1 MKVCWSDHRI
11 LIFVLVIYTFNYIM
25 IFSPIRGNFSEVG
38 GMLSPMTMR
47 KTVIDRSVV
56 MPRVTSR
63 DKSVLCFLQRLL
75 AAMVRLQWSGL
86 PKLHNLQRKQS
97 AWNDIPLYKVCKQPS
112 HCTAQY

>member
-1 MKVCWSDHRI
+1 MLVHRI
-11 LIFVLVIYTFNYIM
+11 LIFVLVRHVQFYIM

-75 AAMVRLQWSGL
+75 AAMVRPQWSGL
-86 PKLHNLQRKQS
+86 PKLHNLRRKQS
-97 AWNDIPLYKVCKQPS
+97 AHTDIPLYKADMQSLTFSPLS
-112 HCTAQY
+112 GGM